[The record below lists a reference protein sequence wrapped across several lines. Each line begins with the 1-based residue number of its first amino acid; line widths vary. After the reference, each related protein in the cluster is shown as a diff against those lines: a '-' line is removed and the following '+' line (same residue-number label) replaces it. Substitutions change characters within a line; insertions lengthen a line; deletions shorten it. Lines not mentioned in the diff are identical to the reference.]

1 MTLDDQAPDG
11 APIWR
16 IERFDAVGST
26 SDLCTERARGG
37 EAEGLVV
44 VAQAQLAGRGRSGR
58 SWDSPTGN
66 LYGSVLWRP
75 ACPAGWG
82 GQFALLAGLAFA
94 EALGACS
101 GNMPPIGL
109 KWPNDVMIG
118 PAKLA
123 GVLLDAA
130 VDAAGMIEWL
140 VIGFGANLVAAPTV
154 AGRATVAI
162 AAFAPPPSPDAVRA
176 ALLDRLAFWRTDLA
190 RDGGVRL
197 RAAWLARAHPRGT
210 ALSVDGGRLTGWF
223 EGIDAEGSLLLRMQD
238 GAVQRVRSGDVG
250 LP

>member
-1 MTLDDQAPDG
+1 M
-11 APIWR
+11 
-16 IERFDAVGST
+16 
-26 SDLCTERARGG
+26 
-37 EAEGLVV
+37 V
-44 VAQAQLAGRGRSGR
+44 VAQTQTAGRGRSGR
-58 SWDSPTGN
+58 HWASPVGN

-75 ACPAGWG
+75 ACPAICG

-94 EALGACS
+94 EALSACC
-101 GNMPPIGL
+101 GDVPPIGL

-118 PAKLA
+118 SAKLA
-123 GVLLDAA
+123 GLLLDAS
-130 VDAAGMIEWL
+130 VDAAGIIEWL
-140 VIGFGANLVAAPTV
+140 VIGFGANLVTAPSL
-154 AGRATVAI
+154 ANRATVAI
-162 AAFAPPPSPDAVRA
+162 AAFAPPPSPEAVLA
-176 ALLDRLAFWRTDLA
+176 VLLDRLAFWREDLA
-190 RDGGVRL
+190 RDGGVGL